1 MEYNDKDDHPFYPG
15 DQQYAFSPSNDDLDL
30 YDFVGV
36 EYDDCPSP
44 SCDDSEANPADEPGA
59 MRKRKRDDDGDTEGL
74 RSVERRLLSATAQT
88 LDRQSPAAVTPQE
101 RSDCLQDWLLSPKV
115 QASLLEQPELQGPLD
130 AVIQASR
137 RPQNNSQPDQRLRY
151 SLDLPA
157 CLVIPHHLLA
167 LAQAI
172 GAVDPAQAIVFLLP
186 MLKGA
191 LSTKNLDVALQLL
204 RQTETTV
211 GEWLNRNDS
220 RLTLTEASLLRKLA
234 AKANEKRQ
242 QLEALDA
249 ENATRTAFL
258 DSLEKIN
265 DKIHAPRQK
274 AAPPPDQPVELE
286 VAEFLGRY
294 FTGKPLTASQA
305 PNPQADKE
313 RSRDAAATMCH
324 ENDRDT
330 VMEFIWHFENY
341 VARLAFAQSL
351 PGDVIKRYLDFRQ
364 AVLDVCNPG
373 SPQKLWDEAP
383 SILVQTSITQN
394 INLLGDLVEQWC
406 RQVES
411 EPKEFGKMQELPPS
425 AQTMGQILFGLKHLG
440 DEPAGED
447 VWHTVIAPIDKQG
460 GIECMGK
467 SQLLFDLRLQYL
479 AQRVRW
485 SSRLPGPVDTP
496 SGKLPPEEIT
506 SQTTKKVAQLLSD
519 APMLYRESEMATLID
534 LLSYLIRDLHN
545 TKKTKADLKALHVAK
560 EQDIQKVL
568 NDLGYGAKLFDHAP
582 DASNNNGEPS
592 PLAGFASALGSFAE
606 LVRYLRSTP
615 NEDDY
620 DFLQKLN
627 KSDAEQF
634 ESIID
639 DYLKRETDNG
649 LDEHTAPIISAR
661 GTIFEEVYLAVK
673 YHLAP
678 LALGAMRQHL
688 APLRPR
694 ELAQLL
700 IHDVLLLPIDASASH
715 KTPYKLTL
723 VDAQRLWPQLIE
735 FIPNLDHFC
744 KAVEAMLQEML
755 EVACQ
760 ASAPPVPLSSD
771 AVITPKD
778 VKLRPQ
784 QTRFI
789 LLVLIMNQHLIAT
802 RRRPIELPKGLWIH
816 RKINTIVDLVCKGER
831 TPPRAFLN
839 ATDCTESVYSADW
852 KDTWTTMKA
861 YWREH
866 QWEPVADELLP
877 VLKRIAHRHLTQ
889 CPRAV
894 LDQIQVST
902 QEQEAEGLW
911 IS

>member
-1 MEYNDKDDHPFYPG
+1 MEHHDKDNHPSNPG
-15 DQQYAFSPSNDDLDL
+15 DQQYALSPSNDDLDL

-36 EYDDCPSP
+36 EYDDSPSP
-44 SCDDSEANPADEPGA
+44 SCDDAEATPADEPGA

-74 RSVERRLLSATAQT
+74 RSVERRLLSTTAQT
-88 LDRQSPAAVTPQE
+88 LDRQSPAPVNPQE
-101 RSDCLQDWLLSPKV
+101 RSDCLHEWSLSPEV
-115 QASLLEQPELQGPLD
+115 QASLLKRPELQGPLD

-137 RPQNNSQPDQRLRY
+137 RPQNSSQPDQRLRY
-151 SLDLPA
+151 SLNLPA

-172 GAVDPAQAIVFLLP
+172 GAVDPAQAIAFLLP
-186 MLKGA
+186 MLKGV
-191 LSTKNLDVALQLL
+191 LSTKSLDVALQLL
-204 RQTETTV
+204 RQTDTTI

-220 RLTLTEASLLRKLA
+220 HLTLTEANILRKLA

-249 ENATRTAFL
+249 ENATLTAFL
-258 DSLEKIN
+258 DSLDEIN
-265 DKIHAPRQK
+265 VKIHAPRQK
-274 AAPPPDQPVELE
+274 ALPPPDQPVEFE
-286 VAEFLGRY
+286 VTEFLGRY
-294 FTGKPLTASQA
+294 FTGKPVAASRD

-313 RSRDAAATMCH
+313 RIRAAAATMCH

-330 VMEFIWHFENY
+330 VMEFIGHFENY
-341 VARLAFAQSL
+341 VARLAFDQGL
-351 PGDVIKRYLDFRQ
+351 DGDVLKNYLDFRQ
-364 AVLDVCNPG
+364 AVLDVCNPA
-373 SPQKLWDEAP
+373 SQQKLWDEAP
-383 SILVQTSITQN
+383 KILVQTSITQN

-440 DEPAGED
+440 GEPAGED
-447 VWHTVIAPIDKQG
+447 VWRTVIAPIDKKG

-496 SGKLPPEEIT
+496 SGELPPEEIT

-519 APMLYRESEMATLID
+519 APMLYRESEMTTLID
-534 LLSYLIRDLHN
+534 LLSYLIRDLRY

-560 EQDIQKVL
+560 EEDIRRVL
-568 NDLGYGAKLFDHAP
+568 HYLNYGAKLFDHAP

-592 PLAGFASALGSFAE
+592 PLAGFASALGSFDE

-615 NEDDY
+615 DEDDY
-620 DFLQKLN
+620 DLLNKLN

-634 ESIID
+634 ESIING
-639 DYLKRETDNG
+639 YLKRETGDA
-649 LDEHTAPIISAR
+649 LDVHTAPIISTR
-661 GTIFEEVYLAVK
+661 GTIFKEVYLAVK
-673 YHLAP
+673 YHLVP

-688 APLRPR
+688 APLTPR

-700 IHDVLLLPIDASASH
+700 IHDVLLLPINASADYMA
-715 KTPYKLTL
+715 PYKLTL

-755 EVACQ
+755 DAACQ
-760 ASAPPVPLSSD
+760 ASDPPESLSSD

-802 RRRPIELPKGLWIH
+802 RQRPIELPKGLWIH

-831 TPPRAFLN
+831 TPPRAFLD
-839 ATDCTESVYSADW
+839 ATDCTASVNSPEWQHTW
-852 KDTWTTMKA
+852 KTMKA
-861 YWREH
+861 YWRKNR
-866 QWEPVADELLP
+866 WEPVADELLP
-877 VLKRIAHRHLTQ
+877 VLNRIAHRHLTQ
-889 CPRAV
+889 CPREV
-894 LDQIQVST
+894 VDLIQDST